1 MKLLFKI
8 LAFLVVL
15 VIFVAAVL
23 VFFIPEERI
32 KSEVQ
37 KTVLQQTGR
46 TLDYSDVSVSV
57 FPNLGLTLDNVSLSN
72 AQWAG
77 NDNMIQ
83 IDNVDV
89 VLALAPLLQR
99 QVEIKRFVLNAP
111 LIRMQKNAQGQG
123 NWLFKSQTS
132 TKAQQQTDST
142 PSATDAS
149 AQKSGSD
156 ISISF
161 SDFVIND
168 GTLIY
173 NDAVSGLQE
182 RIEDVDLTITLP
194 NLQSSVDVKG
204 NLMIRGAELQMEAHL
219 GSLAAI
225 TNETATPAR
234 LEASIA
240 GTTLK
245 FEGRYTPAAETL
257 LEGAFEIVVKSLA
270 DLMQLVN
277 ADAEAQDY
285 PLQSFTAAFNGQLG
299 TDKAVYS
306 DLKLNSD
313 VLNVT
318 GQGRFDLGGAKP
330 FIGGSYQAERL
341 NLDHFVDTKKSK
353 AKATGSKVKSEGKQN
368 ANANWDTTPID
379 FSALQMV
386 NADLSATVGGY
397 QYDGMDFGGNTI
409 QLKLNNSVLDLNVSE
424 TKAFEGTV
432 SKSVRI
438 NAAGN
443 TPAVKINAKMA
454 GINAKSFL
462 TYFADYKNLTGTMSG
477 NMNLSATGRSMADM
491 TKTLGGVADIMF
503 RDGNIEG
510 VNLVDW
516 TKSFQRRLSTVDESY
531 GSTKFVEMG
540 GQFDINNGI
549 ARNSDFRLIGP
560 LVEASGSGSV
570 NIPNKTLNYRLVTKL
585 LPAAQSEKSL
595 TAGIDMPFNIT
606 GSWSDPKVR
615 PDLKSVIS
623 DVLKD
628 PKAAEQKLKN
638 LKEAGK
644 TLEDSFD
651 TDKDQIKENVDQIKK
666 LFDGF

>member
-1 MKLLFKI
+1 
-8 LAFLVVL
+8 
-15 VIFVAAVL
+15 
-23 VFFIPEERI
+23 
-32 KSEVQ
+32 
-37 KTVLQQTGR
+37 
-46 TLDYSDVSVSV
+46 
-57 FPNLGLTLDNVSLSN
+57 
-72 AQWAG
+72 
-77 NDNMIQ
+77 
-83 IDNVDV
+83 
-89 VLALAPLLQR
+89 
-99 QVEIKRFVLNAP
+99 
-111 LIRMQKNAQGQG
+111 
-123 NWLFKSQTS
+123 
-132 TKAQQQTDST
+132 
-142 PSATDAS
+142 
-149 AQKSGSD
+149 
-156 ISISF
+156 
-161 SDFVIND
+161 
-168 GTLIY
+168 
-173 NDAVSGLQE
+173 
-182 RIEDVDLTITLP
+182 
-194 NLQSSVDVKG
+194 
-204 NLMIRGAELQMEAHL
+204 
-219 GSLAAI
+219 
-225 TNETATPAR
+225 
-234 LEASIA
+234 
-240 GTTLK
+240 
-245 FEGRYTPAAETL
+245 
-257 LEGAFEIVVKSLA
+257 
-270 DLMQLVN
+270 
-277 ADAEAQDY
+277 
-285 PLQSFTAAFNGQLG
+285 
-299 TDKAVYS
+299 
-306 DLKLNSD
+306 
-313 VLNVT
+313 
-318 GQGRFDLGGAKP
+318 
-330 FIGGSYQAERL
+330 
-341 NLDHFVDTKKSK
+341 
-353 AKATGSKVKSEGKQN
+353 
-368 ANANWDTTPID
+368 
-379 FSALQMV
+379 
-386 NADLSATVGGY
+386 
-397 QYDGMDFGGNTI
+397 
-409 QLKLNNSVLDLNVSE
+409 
-424 TKAFEGTV
+424 
-432 SKSVRI
+432 
-438 NAAGN
+438 
-443 TPAVKINAKMA
+443 MA